1 MAEVLGLLSSIATLV
16 ELSAKIAG
24 LSYSYAR
31 EVKNAPKTQKQYL
44 QEVSALIEVLYR
56 VEQAVAESETGS
68 ASSLNED
75 ALMDCYKELSRL
87 YFELERRKSRFL
99 RPFQDR
105 ELKPHIDMLQKFRA
119 LFTDYL
125 SSCIL
130 YKLHIC
136 LSREGS
142 VLTYETVLLR
152 PRRTKRSH

>member
-1 MAEVLGLLSSIATLV
+1 MAEALGVISSIVTLI

-44 QEVSALIEVLYR
+44 QEISALIEVLYR
-56 VEQAVAESETGS
+56 VEQAVAESESTGILP
-68 ASSLNED
+68 ARPPTLNEE

-87 YFELERRKSRFL
+87 YFELERRKLRFL

-105 ELKPHIDMLQKFRA
+105 ELKGHINMLQKFRA

-130 YKLHIC
+130 YELTWIC
-136 LSREGS
+136 SW
-142 VLTYETVLLR
+142 VIVY
-152 PRRTKRSH
+152 